1 MTRPFFHSFA
11 AACLLTSIFTSL
23 AAQAAPFTPAN
34 DSDIVERLPL
44 SATDPSARR
53 LQSLRKQLEAK
64 PDDVALRIEIAKR
77 YFDLS
82 MAQGDP
88 RYVGYASAALTP
100 LDKAAPAGSPAP
112 AGNPSL
118 TASYWQIKGMLQ
130 QYSHNFDG
138 ALASLDKAS
147 LADPKSPDPMA
158 WRAAIHMVQANYAKA
173 QTECDALKPLTTPL
187 FAAGCTQYIRATTG
201 ELQSAFDTLNAAV
214 KAELKEEVKAAPELQ
229 LWELTRLAEMANRLK
244 RFDEADAFFQR
255 ALKLGVTDQ
264 FLLGAYA
271 DFLLL
276 QKKPEAVIALLADWE
291 RSDILLLRLALA
303 GKAINHKKA
312 VDWANAL
319 RDRFV
324 EAAKRGDRLHE
335 QEAARFEL
343 DIENNPKKALALA
356 ANNYKLQKEPR
367 DAEVLLRTAL
377 AANDAAAAEPALT
390 WLKQSK
396 YEDGH
401 LADLAA
407 QLAKLGGAK

>member
-1 MTRPFFHSFA
+1 MFRPLISPLA
-11 AACLLTSIFTSL
+11 ALFCLSTALI
-23 AAQAAPFTPAN
+23 AQAAPFTPAN
-34 DSDIVERLPL
+34 DSDVVERLPL

-64 PDDVALRIEIAKR
+64 PDDVALRIEIARR

-88 RYVGYASAALTP
+88 RYVGYASAALAP
-100 LDKAAPAGSPAP
+100 LDKAAPAGNA
-112 AGNPSL
+112 AL

-147 LADPKSPDPMA
+147 LADPKSPDAMA
-158 WRAAIHMVQANYAKA
+158 WRAAIQMVQANYAKA
-173 QTECDALKPLTTPL
+173 QAECDALTPLTTPL

-201 ELQSAFDTLNAAV
+201 ELQSAFDTLSAAV
-214 KAELKEEVKAAPELQ
+214 KAEPNASPELM

-244 RFDEADAFFQR
+244 RFDEADAYFQR
-255 ALKLGVTDQ
+255 ALKLGVKDQ

-276 QKKPEAVIALLADWE
+276 QKKPEAVITLLTDWE

-303 GKAINHKKA
+303 GKAVNHKKA
-312 VDWANAL
+312 SDWASSL

-367 DAEVLLRTAL
+367 DAEVLMRCAQ
-377 AANDAAAAEPALT
+377 AAKDAAAAEPALN
-390 WLKQSK
+390 WLKQNK
-396 YEDGH
+396 YEDAH
-401 LADLAA
+401 LTELAA
-407 QLAKLGGAK
+407 SLAKLGGSK

>member
-1 MTRPFFHSFA
+1 MSRPHLSPIA
-11 AACLLTSIFTSL
+11 ALFCLLTSL
-23 AAQAAPFTPAN
+23 ATQAAPFTPAN
-34 DSDIVERLPL
+34 DSVVVERLPL

-64 PDDVALRIEIAKR
+64 PDDVALRIEIARR

-88 RYVGYASAALTP
+88 RYVGYASAALVP
-100 LDKAAPAGSPAP
+100 LDKAAPASNA
-112 AGNPSL
+112 N
-118 TASYWQIKGMLQ
+118 YWLIKGMLQ

-147 LADPKSPDPMA
+147 LANPSSADPMA
-158 WRAAIHMVQANYAKA
+158 WRAAIQMVQANYAKA
-173 QTECDALKPLTTPL
+173 QVECDAMKPLVTPL
-187 FAAGCTQYIRATTG
+187 FAAGCTQYVRASTG
-201 ELQSAFDTLNAAV
+201 ELQSAFDSLNAAL
-214 KAELKEEVKAAPELQ
+214 KAEPTAAPELV
-229 LWELTRLAEMANRLK
+229 LWELTRLAEMAIRLK
-244 RFDEADAFFQR
+244 RFDDADAYFKQ

-271 DFLLL
+271 DFLLQ
-276 QKKPEAVIALLADWE
+276 QKKPEAVITLLADWE

-303 GKAINHKKA
+303 GKAANHPKA
-312 VDWANAL
+312 ADWANAL

-377 AANDAAAAEPALT
+377 AANDAAAAVPALT

-396 YEDGH
+396 YEDAH
-401 LADLAA
+401 IADLAA
-407 QLAKLGGAK
+407 QLAAKGGK

>member
-1 MTRPFFHSFA
+1 MFRPLIPPLA
-11 AACLLTSIFTSL
+11 VLYCLFTAL
-23 AAQAAPFTPAN
+23 ATQAAPFTPAN
-34 DSDIVERLPL
+34 DSDVVERLPL

-64 PDDVALRIEIAKR
+64 PDDVALRIEIARR

-100 LDKAAPAGSPAP
+100 LDKAVPASNA
-112 AGNPSL
+112 A
-118 TASYWQIKGMLQ
+118 YWQIKGMLL

-158 WRAAIHMVQANYAKA
+158 WRSAIHMVQANYPKA
-173 QTECDALKPLTTPL
+173 QAECEALKPLTTPL
-187 FAAGCTQYIRATTG
+187 FSTGCSQYVLAHSGGVAG
-201 ELQSAFDTLNAAV
+201 LQSAFDTLNAAV
-214 KAELKEEVKAAPELQ
+214 KAEPTAAPELM

-244 RFDEADAFFQR
+244 RFDDADAYFQR

-271 DFLLL
+271 DFLL
-276 QKKPEAVIALLADWE
+276 QQMKPEAVIALLADWE

-303 GKAINHKKA
+303 GKATNHKKA
-312 VDWANAL
+312 ADWASAL

-367 DAEVLLRTAL
+367 DAEVLMRTAL
-377 AANDAAAAEPALT
+377 AAKDAAAAEPALT
-390 WLKQSK
+390 WLTQNK
-396 YEDGH
+396 YADAH

-407 QLAKLGGAK
+407 GLAKIGVTK

>member
-1 MTRPFFHSFA
+1 MFIPLIPVFA
-11 AACLLTSIFTSL
+11 ALFCLFTSI
-23 AAQAAPFTPAN
+23 AQAAPFTPAN

-64 PDDVALRIEIAKR
+64 PDDVALRIEIARR

-100 LDKAAPAGSPAP
+100 LDKAAPAGNTA
-112 AGNPSL
+112 L
-118 TASYWQIKGMLQ
+118 TVGYWQIKGILQ

-158 WRAAIHMVQANYAKA
+158 WRSAIHMVQANYPKA
-173 QTECDALKPLTTPL
+173 QAECEALKPLTTPL
-187 FAAGCTQYIRATTG
+187 FSTGCSQYVLAHSGGAAG
-201 ELQSAFDTLNAAV
+201 LQSAFDTLNAAM
-214 KAELKEEVKAAPELQ
+214 KAEPNAQPELL
-229 LWELTRLAEMANRLK
+229 LWELTRLAEMAIRLK
-244 RFDEADAFFQR
+244 RFDEAEAYFQR
-255 ALKLGVTDQ
+255 AFKLGVTDQ

-276 QKKPEAVIALLADWE
+276 QKKPEAVITLLADWE

-303 GKAINHKKA
+303 GKATNHKKA
-312 VDWANAL
+312 ADWASSL

-324 EAAKRGDRLHE
+324 DAAKRGDRLHE

-356 ANNYKLQKEPR
+356 TANYQHQKEPR
-367 DAEVLLRTAL
+367 DAEVLMRTAL
-377 AANDAAAAEPALT
+377 AAKDTAAAAPALN
-390 WLKQSK
+390 WLKQNK
-396 YEDGH
+396 YEDAN

-407 QLAKLGGAK
+407 GLAKLGGSK

>member
-1 MTRPFFHSFA
+1 MNTIARMIRLLTPAFA
-11 AACLLTSIFTSL
+11 ALFCLFPTL
-23 AAQAAPFTPAN
+23 AQAAPFTPAN
-34 DSDIVERLPL
+34 DSDMVERLPL

-64 PDDVALRIEIAKR
+64 PDDVALRIEIARR

-100 LDKAAPAGSPAP
+100 LDKAAPASNSA
-112 AGNPSL
+112 
-118 TASYWQIKGMLQ
+118 YWQIKGMLQ

-147 LADPKSPDPMA
+147 LPDPKSPDPIA
-158 WRAAIHMVQANYAKA
+158 WRAAIRMVQANYPKA
-173 QTECDALKPLTTPL
+173 QAECDALKPLTTTL
-187 FAAGCTQYIRATTG
+187 FSTGCSQYVLAHSGGVAG
-201 ELQSAFDTLNAAV
+201 LQSAFETLNAAV
-214 KAELKEEVKAAPELQ
+214 KAEPNAAPELM
-229 LWELTRLAEMANRLK
+229 LWELTRLAEMAIRLK
-244 RFDEADAFFQR
+244 RFDDAEAYFQR

-303 GKAINHKKA
+303 GKATKHKKA
-312 VDWANAL
+312 ADWASAL
-319 RDRFV
+319 RDRFT

-356 ANNYKLQKEPR
+356 TANYQHQKEPR

-377 AANDAAAAEPALT
+377 AAKDAAAAAPALN
-390 WLKQSK
+390 WLKQNK
-396 YEDGH
+396 YEDAQ

-407 QLAKLGGAK
+407 GLVKLGGSK

>member
-1 MTRPFFHSFA
+1 MFRSLIAPFAVLF
-11 AACLLTSIFTSL
+11 CLFTAL
-23 AAQAAPFTPAN
+23 ATQAAPFTPAN
-34 DSDIVERLPL
+34 DSDVVERLPL
-44 SATDPSARR
+44 SATDPSVRR

-64 PDDVALRIEIAKR
+64 PDDVALRLEIARR

-88 RYVGYASAALTP
+88 RYVGYASAALVP
-100 LDKAAPAGSPAP
+100 LDKAAPAGNSA
-112 AGNPSL
+112 L

-138 ALASLDKAS
+138 ALASLDKAN
-147 LADPKSPDPMA
+147 LAAPKSPDPMA
-158 WRAAIHMVQANYAKA
+158 WRSAIHMVQANYPKA
-173 QTECDALKPLTTPL
+173 QAECEALKPLTTPL
-187 FAAGCTQYIRATTG
+187 FATGCTQYIRATTG

-214 KAELKEEVKAAPELQ
+214 KAEPNASPELM

-244 RFDEADAFFQR
+244 RFDEADAYFQR

-271 DFLLL
+271 DFLLQ
-276 QKKPEAVIALLADWE
+276 QKKPEAVITLLADWE

-303 GKAINHKKA
+303 GKATNHKKA
-312 VDWANAL
+312 ADWASSL

-343 DIENNPKKALALA
+343 DIESNPKKALALA

-367 DAEVLLRTAL
+367 DAEVLMRTAL
-377 AANDAAAAEPALT
+377 AAKDAAAAEPALT
-390 WLKQSK
+390 WLKQNK
-396 YEDGH
+396 YEDAH
-401 LADLAA
+401 IADLAA
-407 QLAKLGGAK
+407 GLAKLGGSK

>member
-1 MTRPFFHSFA
+1 MFRPLIPPFA
-11 AACLLTSIFTSL
+11 ALFCLFITLVT
-23 AAQAAPFTPAN
+23 QAAPFTPAN
-34 DSDIVERLPL
+34 DSDVVERLPL

-64 PDDVALRIEIAKR
+64 PDDVALRIEIARR

-100 LDKAAPAGSPAP
+100 LDKAAPASNSA
-112 AGNPSL
+112 
-118 TASYWQIKGMLQ
+118 YWQIKGMLQ

-138 ALASLDKAS
+138 ALSSLDKAS
-147 LADPKSPDPMA
+147 LADPKSPEAMA
-158 WRAAIHMVQANYAKA
+158 WRAAIQMVQANYAKA
-173 QTECDALKPLTTPL
+173 QVECDAMKPLVTPL
-187 FAAGCTQYIRATTG
+187 FAAGCTQYVRASTG
-201 ELQSAFDTLNAAV
+201 ELQSAFDSLNAAV
-214 KAELKEEVKAAPELQ
+214 KAEPTAAAELL
-229 LWELTRLAEMANRLK
+229 LWELTRLAEMAIRLN
-244 RFDEADAFFQR
+244 RFDEADAYFQR

-271 DFLLL
+271 DFLLQ
-276 QKKPEAVIALLADWE
+276 QKKPEAVITLLADWE

-303 GKAINHKKA
+303 GKASNHKKTT
-312 VDWANAL
+312 DWASSL

-343 DIENNPKKALALA
+343 DIENNPRKALILA

-377 AANDAAAAEPALT
+377 AAKDTAAAEPALA
-390 WLKQSK
+390 WLKQTK
-396 YEDGH
+396 YEDANLVE
-401 LADLAA
+401 LADNLMK
-407 QLAKLGGAK
+407 LAKLAGVK

>member
-1 MTRPFFHSFA
+1 MFRPLIPPFA
-11 AACLLTSIFTSL
+11 ALFCLFITLVT
-23 AAQAAPFTPAN
+23 QAAPFTPAN
-34 DSDIVERLPL
+34 DSDVVERLPL

-64 PDDVALRIEIAKR
+64 PDDVALRIEIARR

-100 LDKAAPAGSPAP
+100 LDKAAPARYA
-112 AGNPSL
+112 AL

-138 ALASLDKAS
+138 ALSSLDKAS
-147 LADPKSPDPMA
+147 LADPKSPEAMA
-158 WRAAIHMVQANYAKA
+158 WRAAIQMVQANYAKA
-173 QTECDALKPLTTPL
+173 QVECDAMKPLVTPL
-187 FAAGCTQYIRATTG
+187 FAAGCTQYVRASTG
-201 ELQSAFDTLNAAV
+201 ELQSAFESLNAAV
-214 KAELKEEVKAAPELQ
+214 KAEPTAAPELL
-229 LWELTRLAEMANRLK
+229 LWELTRLAEMAIRLN
-244 RFDEADAFFQR
+244 RFDEADAYFQR

-271 DFLLL
+271 DFLLQ
-276 QKKPEAVIALLADWE
+276 QKKPEAVITLLADWE

-303 GKAINHKKA
+303 GKATNHKKA
-312 VDWANAL
+312 TDWASAL

-343 DIENNPKKALALA
+343 DIENNPRKALILA

-377 AANDAAAAEPALT
+377 AAKDTAAAEPALA
-390 WLKQSK
+390 WLKQTK
-396 YEDGH
+396 YEDANLVE
-401 LADLAA
+401 LADNLMK
-407 QLAKLGGAK
+407 LAKLAGVK

>member
-1 MTRPFFHSFA
+1 MLRPLIPPFA
-11 AACLLTSIFTSL
+11 ALFCLFTTLTT
-23 AAQAAPFTPAN
+23 QAAPFTPAN
-34 DSDIVERLPL
+34 DSDVVERLPL

-64 PDDVALRIEIAKR
+64 PDDVALRIEIARR

-100 LDKAAPAGSPAP
+100 LDKAAPAGNA
-112 AGNPSL
+112 AL
-118 TASYWQIKGMLQ
+118 TAGYWQIKGMLQ

-138 ALASLDKAS
+138 ALSSLDKAS
-147 LADPKSPDPMA
+147 LADPTSPEAMA
-158 WRAAIHMVQANYAKA
+158 WRAAIQMVQANYAKA
-173 QTECDALKPLTTPL
+173 QAECDALKPLTTPL

-214 KAELKEEVKAAPELQ
+214 KAEPTASPELM
-229 LWELTRLAEMANRLK
+229 LWELTRLAEMAIRLN
-244 RFDEADAFFQR
+244 RFDEADAYFQR

-271 DFLLL
+271 DFLLQ

-303 GKAINHKKA
+303 GKATNHKKA
-312 VDWANAL
+312 ADWASSL

-343 DIENNPKKALALA
+343 DIENKPKKALALA

-377 AANDAAAAEPALT
+377 AANDAAAAEPALA
-390 WLKQSK
+390 WLKQTR
-396 YEDGH
+396 YEDAH
-401 LADLAA
+401 LVELAA
-407 QLAKLGGAK
+407 NLMSLAKLAGVK

>member
-1 MTRPFFHSFA
+1 MLRPLISPLA
-11 AACLLTSIFTSL
+11 AIFCLFTSV

-34 DSDIVERLPL
+34 DSDVVERLPL

-64 PDDVALRIEIAKR
+64 PDDVALRIEIARR

-100 LDKAAPAGSPAP
+100 LDKAAPASNA
-112 AGNPSL
+112 A
-118 TASYWQIKGMLQ
+118 YWQIKGMLQ

-147 LADPKSPDPMA
+147 LADPKSPDAMA
-158 WRAAIHMVQANYAKA
+158 WRAAIQMVQANYPKA
-173 QTECDALKPLTTPL
+173 QAECDALTPLTTPL

-214 KAELKEEVKAAPELQ
+214 KAEPNAAPELL

-244 RFDEADAFFQR
+244 RFDEADAYFQR

-264 FLLGAYA
+264 FLLGAYT
-271 DFLLL
+271 DFLLQ
-276 QKKPEAVIALLADWE
+276 QKKPEAVITLLADWE

-303 GKAINHKKA
+303 GKATNHKKA
-312 VDWANAL
+312 ADWASAL

-356 ANNYKLQKEPR
+356 ANNYKLQKEAR

-377 AANDAAAAEPALT
+377 ANKDAAAAEPALT
-390 WLKQSK
+390 WLKQSR
-396 YEDGH
+396 YEDAH

-407 QLAKLGGAK
+407 ALAKLEKSGGAK

>member
-1 MTRPFFHSFA
+1 MFRPLIPLVA
-11 AACLLTSIFTSL
+11 ALFCLFTAL
-23 AAQAAPFTPAN
+23 ATQAAPFTPAN
-34 DSDIVERLPL
+34 DSDVVERLPL

-64 PDDVALRIEIAKR
+64 PDDVALRIEIARR

-100 LDKAAPAGSPAP
+100 LDKAAPAANSA
-112 AGNPSL
+112 L
-118 TASYWQIKGMLQ
+118 TSSYWQIKGILQ

-147 LADPKSPDPMA
+147 LADPKSPDAMA
-158 WRAAIHMVQANYAKA
+158 WRAAIQMVQANYAKA
-173 QTECDALKPLTTPL
+173 QAECDALTPLTTPL
-187 FAAGCTQYIRATTG
+187 FAAGCTQYVRATTG

-214 KAELKEEVKAAPELQ
+214 KAEPTASPELM

-244 RFDEADAFFQR
+244 RFDEADAYFQR

-271 DFLLL
+271 DFLLQ
-276 QKKPEAVIALLADWE
+276 QKKPEAVITLLADWE

-303 GKAINHKKA
+303 GKATNHKKA
-312 VDWANAL
+312 ADWASAL

-335 QEAARFEL
+335 QEAARFEM

-377 AANDAAAAEPALT
+377 AAKDAAAAEPALA
-390 WLKQSK
+390 WLKQTR
-396 YEDGH
+396 YEDAH
-401 LADLAA
+401 LVELATNLMSLTK
-407 QLAKLGGAK
+407 LAGVK

>member
-1 MTRPFFHSFA
+1 MFRPLIPPLA
-11 AACLLTSIFTSL
+11 ALLCLFTSL

-34 DSDIVERLPL
+34 DSDVVERLPL

-53 LQSLRKQLEAK
+53 LQSLRKQLEAR

-100 LDKAAPAGSPAP
+100 LDKAAPAANSA
-112 AGNPSL
+112 
-118 TASYWQIKGMLQ
+118 YWQIKGMLQ

-147 LADPKSPDPMA
+147 LADPKSPDPLA
-158 WRAAIHMVQANYAKA
+158 WRAAIQMVQANYTKA
-173 QTECDALKPLTTPL
+173 QAECDALKPLTTPL
-187 FAAGCTQYIRATTG
+187 FAAGCSQYIRATTG

-214 KAELKEEVKAAPELQ
+214 KAEPTAAPELL

-244 RFDEADAFFQR
+244 RYDEAEAYFKQ

-271 DFLLL
+271 DFLLQ

-303 GKAINHKKA
+303 GKATNHKKA
-312 VDWANAL
+312 ADWASAL

-367 DAEVLLRTAL
+367 DAEVLMRTAL
-377 AANDAAAAEPALT
+377 AAKDAAAAEPALA
-390 WLKQSK
+390 WLKQTK
-396 YEDGH
+396 HEDAH
-401 LADLAA
+401 LVELAVS
-407 QLAKLGGAK
+407 LAKLAGAK

>member
-1 MTRPFFHSFA
+1 MLNPLMSFFSALF
-11 AACLLTSIFTSL
+11 CLFCLFTSV
-23 AAQAAPFTPAN
+23 ATQAAPFTPAN
-34 DSDIVERLPL
+34 DSDVVERLPL

-53 LQSLRKQLEAK
+53 LQSLRKQLQAK
-64 PDDVALRIEIAKR
+64 PDDMALRIEIAKR

-88 RYVGYASAALTP
+88 RYVGYASAALAP
-100 LDKAAPAGSPAP
+100 LDKAAPTGNSAFTAG
-112 AGNPSL
+112 
-118 TASYWQIKGMLQ
+118 YWQIKGMLQ
-130 QYSHNFDG
+130 QYSHYFDG

-147 LADPKSPDPMA
+147 LAEPTSPDPMA
-158 WRAAIHMVQANYAKA
+158 WRAAIQMVQANYAKA
-173 QTECDALKPLTTPL
+173 QAECDAIKPLVTPL
-187 FAAGCTQYIRATTG
+187 FAAGCTQYVRASTG
-201 ELQSAFDTLNAAV
+201 ELQSAFDTLNAALNV
-214 KAELKEEVKAAPELQ
+214 ELKADPKTSPELL
-229 LWELTRLAEMANRLK
+229 LWELTRLAEMAIRLK
-244 RFDEADAFFQR
+244 RVDDAETYFQR

-271 DFLLL
+271 DFLLE
-276 QKKPEAVIALLADWE
+276 QKKPEAVITLLADWE

-303 GKAINHKKA
+303 GKASNHKKA
-312 VDWANAL
+312 TDWANAL

-343 DIENNPKKALALA
+343 DIENNPKKALTLA

-377 AANDAAAAEPALT
+377 AANDAAAAAPALT

-396 YEDGH
+396 YEDAH
-401 LADLAA
+401 IADLAA
-407 QLAKLGGAK
+407 QLALKGGK

>member
-1 MTRPFFHSFA
+1 MTRPLIFPFA
-11 AACLLTSIFTSL
+11 APFAAIFCLFTTLTI
-23 AAQAAPFTPAN
+23 QAAPFTPAN
-34 DSDIVERLPL
+34 DSDVVERLPL
-44 SATDPSARR
+44 SSTDPSARR

-64 PDDVALRIEIAKR
+64 PDDVALRLEIARR

-100 LDKAAPAGSPAP
+100 LDKAAPAENTA
-112 AGNPSL
+112 L
-118 TASYWQIKGMLQ
+118 TVGYWQIKGMLQ

-147 LADPKSPDPMA
+147 LADPKSPDAMA
-158 WRAAIHMVQANYAKA
+158 WRAAIQMVQANYVKA
-173 QTECDALKPLTTPL
+173 QAECDTLKPLTTPL

-214 KAELKEEVKAAPELQ
+214 KAEPTAAPELV

-244 RFDEADAFFQR
+244 RFGEADAYFQR

-271 DFLLL
+271 DFLLQ
-276 QKKPEAVIALLADWE
+276 QKKPDAVITLLADWE

-303 GKAINHKKA
+303 GKATNHKKA
-312 VDWANAL
+312 ADWASAL

-356 ANNYKLQKEPR
+356 SNNYKLQKEPR

-377 AANDAAAAEPALT
+377 AAKDATAAEPALT
-390 WLKQSK
+390 WLKQNK
-396 YEDGH
+396 YEDAH
-401 LADLAA
+401 LAELAA
-407 QLAKLGGAK
+407 GLAKLGGSK

>member
-1 MTRPFFHSFA
+1 MFRPLIPPLA
-11 AACLLTSIFTSL
+11 VLYCLFTSL

-34 DSDIVERLPL
+34 DSDVVERLPL
-44 SATDPSARR
+44 SATDQSARR

-64 PDDVALRIEIAKR
+64 PDDVALRIEIARR

-100 LDKAAPAGSPAP
+100 LDKAVPASNA
-112 AGNPSL
+112 A
-118 TASYWQIKGMLQ
+118 YWQIKGMLL

-158 WRAAIHMVQANYAKA
+158 WRSAIHMVQANYPKA
-173 QTECDALKPLTTPL
+173 QAECEALKPLTTPL
-187 FAAGCTQYIRATTG
+187 FSTGCSQYVLAHSGGVAG
-201 ELQSAFDTLNAAV
+201 LQSAFDTLNAAV
-214 KAELKEEVKAAPELQ
+214 KAEPTAAPELM

-244 RFDEADAFFQR
+244 RFDDADAYFQR

-271 DFLLL
+271 DFLL
-276 QKKPEAVIALLADWE
+276 QQMKPEAVIALLADWE

-303 GKAINHKKA
+303 GKATNHKKA
-312 VDWANAL
+312 ADWASAL

-367 DAEVLLRTAL
+367 DAEVLMRTAL
-377 AANDAAAAEPALT
+377 AAKDAAAAEPALT
-390 WLKQSK
+390 WLTQNK
-396 YEDGH
+396 YADAH

-407 QLAKLGGAK
+407 GLAKIGVTK

>member
-1 MTRPFFHSFA
+1 MFRPLISHLA
-11 AACLLTSIFTSL
+11 ALFCLLTSL
-23 AAQAAPFTPAN
+23 ATQAAPFTPAN
-34 DSDIVERLPL
+34 DSDVVERLPL

-64 PDDVALRIEIAKR
+64 PDDVALRLEIARR

-100 LDKAAPAGSPAP
+100 LDKAAPASNA
-112 AGNPSL
+112 A
-118 TASYWQIKGMLQ
+118 YWQIKGMLQ

-147 LADPKSPDPMA
+147 VADPKSPDAMA
-158 WRAAIHMVQANYAKA
+158 WRSAIHMVQANYPKA
-173 QTECDALKPLTTPL
+173 QAECEALKPLTTPL
-187 FAAGCTQYIRATTG
+187 FATGCSQYVLAHSGGATG
-201 ELQSAFDTLNAAV
+201 LQSAFDALNAAV
-214 KAELKEEVKAAPELQ
+214 KADQSAEVKAAPELM
-229 LWELTRLAEMANRLK
+229 LWELTRLAEMAIRLK
-244 RFDEADAFFQR
+244 RFDDAETYFQR

-271 DFLLL
+271 DFLLF
-276 QKKPEAVIALLADWE
+276 QKKPEAVITLLADWE

-303 GKAINHKKA
+303 GKATNHKKTA
-312 VDWANAL
+312 DWASNL

-356 ANNYKLQKEPR
+356 TANYQHQKEPR
-367 DAEVLLRTAL
+367 DAEVLMRTAL
-377 AANDAAAAEPALT
+377 AAKDTAAAEPALT
-390 WLKQSK
+390 WLKQNK
-396 YEDGH
+396 YEDAV

-407 QLAKLGGAK
+407 GLAKIVGSK

>member
-1 MTRPFFHSFA
+1 MFRPLIPAFTALF
-11 AACLLTSIFTSL
+11 CLFTTL
-23 AAQAAPFTPAN
+23 ATQAAPFTPAN
-34 DSDIVERLPL
+34 DSDVVERLPL

-64 PDDVALRIEIAKR
+64 PDDVALRIEIARR

-100 LDKAAPAGSPAP
+100 LDKAAPAGDPA
-112 AGNPSL
+112 L
-118 TASYWQIKGMLQ
+118 TAGYWQIKGMLQ

-147 LADPKSPDPMA
+147 LADPKSPDAMA
-158 WRAAIHMVQANYAKA
+158 WRAAIQMVQANYAKA
-173 QTECDALKPLTTPL
+173 QAECDALKPLTTPL
-187 FAAGCTQYIRATTG
+187 FATGCAQYVRASTG

-214 KAELKEEVKAAPELQ
+214 KAEPNAAPELM
-229 LWELTRLAEMANRLK
+229 LWELTRLAEMAIRLK
-244 RFDEADAFFQR
+244 RFDDAEAYFQR

-276 QKKPEAVIALLADWE
+276 QKKPEAVIKLLADWE

-303 GKAINHKKA
+303 AQLPSDATHKRAKE
-312 VDWANAL
+312 WAPAL
-319 RDRFV
+319 RERFI

-343 DIENNPKKALALA
+343 DIENNPKKALTLA
-356 ANNYKLQKEPR
+356 ANNYKLQKEAR

-377 AANDAAAAEPALT
+377 TAKDVAAAEPALT

-396 YEDGH
+396 YEDAY
-401 LADLAA
+401 LAELAA
-407 QLAKLGGAK
+407 GLAKLGGSK

>member
-1 MTRPFFHSFA
+1 MNTIASMIRPLITPFA
-11 AACLLTSIFTSL
+11 ALFCLFTSL
-23 AAQAAPFTPAN
+23 TTQAAPFTPAN
-34 DSDIVERLPL
+34 DSDVVERLPL

-64 PDDVALRIEIAKR
+64 PDDVALRIEIARR

-100 LDKAAPAGSPAP
+100 LDKAAPASNA
-112 AGNPSL
+112 AL
-118 TASYWQIKGMLQ
+118 TASYWQIKGTLQ

-147 LADPKSPDPMA
+147 LADPKSPDAMA

-173 QTECDALKPLTTPL
+173 QAECDALKPLTTPL
-187 FAAGCTQYIRATTG
+187 FAAGCTQYVRASTG

-214 KAELKEEVKAAPELQ
+214 KAEPTASPELM
-229 LWELTRLAEMANRLK
+229 LWELTRLAEMAIRLK
-244 RFDEADAFFQR
+244 RFDEADAYFQR

-276 QKKPEAVIALLADWE
+276 QKKPEAVITLLADWE

-303 GKAINHKKA
+303 GKAAKHKKA
-312 VDWANAL
+312 ADWASSL

-335 QEAARFEL
+335 QEA
-343 DIENNPKKALALA
+343 
-356 ANNYKLQKEPR
+356 
-367 DAEVLLRTAL
+367 
-377 AANDAAAAEPALT
+377 PALSWT
-390 WLKQSK
+390 LKTTRKKHSPWLPTTTNCKKRRGMLKCCCAPPWPTRTPPLQNRRWH
-396 YEDGH
+396 G
-401 LADLAA
+401 
-407 QLAKLGGAK
+407 

>member
-1 MTRPFFHSFA
+1 MIFMLRPLFPPFA
-11 AACLLTSIFTSL
+11 AIFCLFTSL
-23 AAQAAPFTPAN
+23 TTQAAPFTPNN
-34 DSDIVERLPL
+34 DNDVVERLPL

-64 PDDVALRIEIAKR
+64 PDDVALRIEIARR

-88 RYVGYASAALTP
+88 RYVGYASAALAP
-100 LDKAAPAGSPAP
+100 LDKAAPV
-112 AGNPSL
+112 GNAALPTTLS
-118 TASYWQIKGMLQ
+118 ASYWQIKGMLQ

-147 LADPKSPDPMA
+147 LADPKSPDPIA
-158 WRAAIHMVQANYAKA
+158 WRSAIHMVQANYPKA
-173 QTECDALKPLTTPL
+173 QVECEALKPLTTPL
-187 FAAGCTQYIRATTG
+187 FAIGCSQYVLAHSGGAAG
-201 ELQSAFDTLNAAV
+201 LQSAFDTLNAAV
-214 KAELKEEVKAAPELQ
+214 KAEPNAAPELV
-229 LWELTRLAEMANRLK
+229 LWELTRLAEMAIRLK
-244 RFDEADAFFQR
+244 RFDDAEAYFQR

-276 QKKPEAVIALLADWE
+276 QKKPEAVITLLADWE

-303 GKAINHKKA
+303 GKATNHKKA
-312 VDWANAL
+312 ADWANNL

-343 DIENNPKKALALA
+343 DIENNPKKALVLA
-356 ANNYKLQKEPR
+356 AANYQHQKEPR
-367 DAEVLLRTAL
+367 DAEVLMRTAL
-377 AANDAAAAEPALT
+377 AAKDAAAAAPALV
-390 WLKQSK
+390 WLKQNR
-396 YEDGH
+396 YEDAN

-407 QLAKLGGAK
+407 GLAKLGGSK

>member
-1 MTRPFFHSFA
+1 MFRPLISP
-11 AACLLTSIFTSL
+11 L
-23 AAQAAPFTPAN
+23 AALCCLFTALATQAAPFTPAN
-34 DSDIVERLPL
+34 DSEVVERLPL

-64 PDDVALRIEIAKR
+64 PDDVALRIEIARR

-100 LDKAAPAGSPAP
+100 LDKAAPAAN
-112 AGNPSL
+112 A
-118 TASYWQIKGMLQ
+118 AYWQIKGMLQ

-147 LADPKSPDPMA
+147 LADPKSPDAMA
-158 WRAAIHMVQANYAKA
+158 WRAAIQMVQANYAKA
-173 QTECDALKPLTTPL
+173 QAECDALKPLTTPL
-187 FAAGCTQYIRATTG
+187 FAAGCTQYIRASTG

-214 KAELKEEVKAAPELQ
+214 KAEPGAAPELM

-244 RFDEADAFFQR
+244 RFDEADAYFQR

-271 DFLLL
+271 DFLLQ
-276 QKKPEAVIALLADWE
+276 QKKPEAVITLLADWE

-303 GKAINHKKA
+303 GKATNHKKA
-312 VDWANAL
+312 ADWASSL

-367 DAEVLLRTAL
+367 DAEVLMRTAL
-377 AANDAAAAEPALT
+377 AAKDAAAAEPALA
-390 WLKQSK
+390 WLKQNK
-396 YEDGH
+396 YEDTH
-401 LADLAA
+401 LVELASNLMSLTK
-407 QLAKLGGAK
+407 LAGVK

>member
-1 MTRPFFHSFA
+1 MFSNVPPSRWFIALSCLSASF
-11 AACLLTSIFTSL
+11 LVQT
-23 AAQAAPFTPAN
+23 AQAAPFTPKA

-53 LQSLRKQLEAK
+53 LQSLRKQLDAK
-64 PDDVALRIEIAKR
+64 PDDVALRIEIARR

-100 LDKAAPAGSPAP
+100 LDKAAPASNSA
-112 AGNPSL
+112 
-118 TASYWQIKGMLQ
+118 YWQIKGMLQ

-138 ALASLDKAS
+138 ALASLNKAS
-147 LADPKSPDPMA
+147 LADPQSPDAMA
-158 WRAAIHMVQANYAKA
+158 WRSAIHMVQANYPQA
-173 QTECDALKPLTTPL
+173 QAECDKLKPLVTPL

-201 ELQSAFDTLNAAV
+201 ELQSAFDTLNAAL
-214 KAELKEEVKAAPELQ
+214 KAEPKAAPELV

-244 RFDEADAFFQR
+244 RFDDADVYFKQ

-271 DFLLL
+271 DFLLQ
-276 QKKPEAVIALLADWE
+276 QKKPEAVISLLADWE

-303 GKAINHKKA
+303 GKAANHNKA
-312 VDWANAL
+312 ADWASAL

-324 EAAKRGDRLHE
+324 DAAKRGDRLHE

-343 DIENNPKKALALA
+343 DIENNTKKALALA
-356 ANNYKLQKEPR
+356 VNNYKLQKEPR

-377 AANDAAAAEPALT
+377 AANDAAAADPALT

-396 YEDGH
+396 YEDAH
-401 LADLAA
+401 MADLAA
-407 QLAKLGGAK
+407 QLAVKGGK

>member
-1 MTRPFFHSFA
+1 MNTIASMIRPLIPAFA
-11 AACLLTSIFTSL
+11 ALFCLFTPL
-23 AAQAAPFTPAN
+23 ATQAAPFTPAN
-34 DSDIVERLPL
+34 DSDVVERLPL

-64 PDDVALRIEIAKR
+64 PDDVALRIEIARR

-88 RYVGYASAALTP
+88 RYVGYASAALAP
-100 LDKAAPAGSPAP
+100 LDKAAPAS
-112 AGNPSL
+112 N
-118 TASYWQIKGMLQ
+118 ASYWQIKGMLQ

-147 LADPKSPDPMA
+147 LADPTSPDAMA
-158 WRAAIHMVQANYAKA
+158 WRAAIQMVQANYAKA
-173 QTECDALKPLTTPL
+173 RAECNALTPLTTPL
-187 FAAGCTQYIRATTG
+187 FSAGCTQYVRASTG

-214 KAELKEEVKAAPELQ
+214 KAEPTASPELL
-229 LWELTRLAEMANRLK
+229 LWELTRLVEMAIRLK
-244 RFDEADAFFQR
+244 RFDEADAYFQR

-271 DFLLL
+271 DFLLQ
-276 QKKPEAVIALLADWE
+276 QKKPEAVITLLADWE

-303 GKAINHKKA
+303 GKAVNHKKA
-312 VDWANAL
+312 ADWASAL

-343 DIENNPKKALALA
+343 DIENNTKKALTLA
-356 ANNYKLQKEPR
+356 VNNYKLQKEPR

-377 AANDAAAAEPALT
+377 AANDAAAAEPALN
-390 WLKQSK
+390 WLKQNK
-396 YEDGH
+396 YEDAH
-401 LADLAA
+401 LTELAA
-407 QLAKLGGAK
+407 GLAKLAGVK

>member
-1 MTRPFFHSFA
+1 MFRPLIPPFA
-11 AACLLTSIFTSL
+11 ALLCLFTAL
-23 AAQAAPFTPAN
+23 ASQAAPFTPAN
-34 DSDIVERLPL
+34 DSDVVERLPL

-64 PDDVALRIEIAKR
+64 PDDVALRIEIARR

-100 LDKAAPAGSPAP
+100 LDKAAPAGNA
-112 AGNPSL
+112 AL

-130 QYSHNFDG
+130 QYSHNFEG

-147 LADPKSPDPMA
+147 LANPTSPDPMA
-158 WRAAIHMVQANYAKA
+158 WRAAIQMVQANYPKA
-173 QTECDALKPLTTPL
+173 QAECDALKPLTTAL

-214 KAELKEEVKAAPELQ
+214 KAEPNAAPELM

-244 RFDEADAFFQR
+244 RFDEADACFQR

-271 DFLLL
+271 DFLLQ
-276 QKKPEAVIALLADWE
+276 QKKPEAVITLLADWE

-303 GKAINHKKA
+303 GKATNHKKA
-312 VDWANAL
+312 ADWASAL

-377 AANDAAAAEPALT
+377 AAKDTAAAEPALA
-390 WLKQSK
+390 WLKQTK
-396 YEDGH
+396 YEDANMVE
-401 LADLAA
+401 LAVSLTKLA
-407 QLAKLGGAK
+407 GAK

>member
-1 MTRPFFHSFA
+1 MFSPLFPTFTVIF
-11 AACLLTSIFTSL
+11 CLFTTL
-23 AAQAAPFTPAN
+23 AIQAAPFTPAN

-64 PDDVALRIEIAKR
+64 PDDVALRLEIARR

-88 RYVGYASAALTP
+88 RYVGYASAAIAP
-100 LDKAAPAGSPAP
+100 LGKNAASAAAT
-112 AGNPSL
+112 AGN
-118 TASYWQIKGMLQ
+118 ADYWQLHGMLQ
-130 QYSHNFDG
+130 QYSHDFAG

-147 LADPKSPDPMA
+147 LADPRSPVPMA
-158 WRAAIHMVQANYAKA
+158 WRAAIHMVQANYPQA
-173 QTECDALKPLTTPL
+173 QAECDRLKPLVSPL
-187 FAAGCTQYIRATTG
+187 FAAGCTQYVRASTG
-201 ELQSAFDTLNAAV
+201 ELQSAFDTLNQAV
-214 KAELKEEVKAAPELQ
+214 KSASDAPAELV
-229 LWELTRLAEMANRLK
+229 LWELTRLAEMAIRLK
-244 RFDEADAFFQR
+244 RFDDAETYFQR

-271 DFLLL
+271 DFLL
-276 QKKPEAVIALLADWE
+276 QQNKPEAVIQLLADWE

-303 GKAINHKKA
+303 GKAAGDKRDTKKA
-312 VDWANAL
+312 MGWANAL

-324 EAAKRGDRLHE
+324 DAAKRGDRLHE

-356 ANNYKLQKEPR
+356 VNNYKLQKEPR

-377 AANDAAAAEPALT
+377 AANDAAAAAPALA
-390 WLKQSK
+390 WLKQSR
-396 YEDGH
+396 YEDAH

-407 QLAKLGGAK
+407 SLSKSAGVKQ

>member
-1 MTRPFFHSFA
+1 MIRPLIPAFTAPFIA
-11 AACLLTSIFTSL
+11 ILCLFTSL
-23 AAQAAPFTPAN
+23 ATQAAPSTPFTPAN
-34 DSDIVERLPL
+34 DSDVVERLPL

-64 PDDVALRIEIAKR
+64 PDDVALRLEIARR

-100 LDKAAPAGSPAP
+100 LDKAAPAANSA
-112 AGNPSL
+112 
-118 TASYWQIKGMLQ
+118 YWQIKGMLQ

-147 LADPKSPDPMA
+147 LTDPTSPDAMA
-158 WRAAIHMVQANYAKA
+158 WRAAIQMVQANYAKA
-173 QTECDALKPLTTPL
+173 QAECDALKPLTTPL

-214 KAELKEEVKAAPELQ
+214 KAEPTAQPELL

-244 RFDEADAFFQR
+244 RFDEADAYFKQ

-271 DFLLL
+271 DFLLQ
-276 QKKPEAVIALLADWE
+276 QKKPEAVVTLLADWE

-303 GKAINHKKA
+303 GKATNHKKA
-312 VDWANAL
+312 ADWASAL

-343 DIENNPKKALALA
+343 DIENNPKKALTLA

-367 DAEVLLRTAL
+367 DAEILMRTAL
-377 AANDAAAAEPALT
+377 SAKDAAAAEPALA
-390 WLKQSK
+390 WLKQTK
-396 YEDGH
+396 YEDAH

-407 QLAKLGGAK
+407 GLAKLGGSK

>member
-1 MTRPFFHSFA
+1 MNTIASMIRPLITPFA
-11 AACLLTSIFTSL
+11 ALFCLFTSL
-23 AAQAAPFTPAN
+23 TTQAAPFTPAN
-34 DSDIVERLPL
+34 DSDVVERLPL

-64 PDDVALRIEIAKR
+64 PDDVALRLEIARR

-100 LDKAAPAGSPAP
+100 LDKAAPVSNAA
-112 AGNPSL
+112 L

-147 LADPKSPDPMA
+147 LADPKSPDPIA
-158 WRAAIHMVQANYAKA
+158 WRAAIQMVQANYAKA
-173 QTECDALKPLTTPL
+173 QAECDALKPLTTPL
-187 FAAGCTQYIRATTG
+187 FAAGCTQYVRASTG

-214 KAELKEEVKAAPELQ
+214 KAEQSAEVKAAPELM
-229 LWELTRLAEMANRLK
+229 LWELTRLAEMAIRLN
-244 RFDEADAFFQR
+244 RFDDADAYFKQ

-271 DFLLL
+271 DFLLQ
-276 QKKPEAVIALLADWE
+276 QKKPEAVITLLADWE

-303 GKAINHKKA
+303 GKAANHKKA
-312 VDWANAL
+312 ADWASSL

-356 ANNYKLQKEPR
+356 ANNYKLQKEAR

-377 AANDAAAAEPALT
+377 ANKDAAVAEPALA
-390 WLKQSK
+390 WLKQNK
-396 YEDGH
+396 YEDAH

-407 QLAKLGGAK
+407 RLAKLGGSK

>member
-1 MTRPFFHSFA
+1 MLRPLIPAFA
-11 AACLLTSIFTSL
+11 APLVAILCLFTSL
-23 AAQAAPFTPAN
+23 ATQAAPFTPAN
-34 DSDIVERLPL
+34 DSDVVERLPL

-64 PDDVALRIEIAKR
+64 PDDVALRIEIARR

-88 RYVGYASAALTP
+88 RYVGYASAALAP
-100 LDKAAPAGSPAP
+100 LDKAAPASNSA
-112 AGNPSL
+112 
-118 TASYWQIKGMLQ
+118 YWQIKGMLQ

-158 WRAAIHMVQANYAKA
+158 WRSAIHMVQANYPKA
-173 QTECDALKPLTTPL
+173 QAECDALKPLTTPL
-187 FAAGCTQYIRATTG
+187 FATGCSQYVLAHSGGAAG
-201 ELQSAFDTLNAAV
+201 LQSAFDTLNAAV
-214 KAELKEEVKAAPELQ
+214 KAESNAAPELM
-229 LWELTRLAEMANRLK
+229 LWELTRLAEMAIRLK
-244 RFDEADAFFQR
+244 RFDEADAYFQR

-271 DFLLL
+271 DFLLQ
-276 QKKPEAVIALLADWE
+276 QKKPEAVITLLADWE

-303 GKAINHKKA
+303 GKATNHKKA
-312 VDWANAL
+312 ADWASSL
-319 RDRFV
+319 RDRFT

-343 DIENNPKKALALA
+343 DIENNPKKALTLA

-367 DAEVLLRTAL
+367 DAEVLMRTAL
-377 AANDAAAAEPALT
+377 AAKDAVAAKPALT
-390 WLKQSK
+390 WFKQYK
-396 YEDGH
+396 YEDAQ

-407 QLAKLGGAK
+407 GLARLGGSK

>member
-1 MTRPFFHSFA
+1 MNTITGMIRPLIFPFA
-11 AACLLTSIFTSL
+11 APFVATLCLFTSL
-23 AAQAAPFTPAN
+23 TTQAAPFTPAN
-34 DSDIVERLPL
+34 DSNVVERLPL

-64 PDDVALRIEIAKR
+64 PDDVALRIEIARR

-88 RYVGYASAALTP
+88 RYVGYASAALAP
-100 LDKAAPAGSPAP
+100 LDKAAPV
-112 AGNPSL
+112 GNAAL
-118 TASYWQIKGMLQ
+118 TAGYWQIKGMLQ
-130 QYSHNFDG
+130 QYSHNFDW

-147 LADPKSPDPMA
+147 LADPTSPDPMA
-158 WRAAIHMVQANYAKA
+158 WRAAIQMVQANYGKA
-173 QTECDALKPLTTPL
+173 QAECDALKPLTTPL
-187 FAAGCTQYIRATTG
+187 FAAGCTQYVRATTG

-214 KAELKEEVKAAPELQ
+214 KAEPNAAPELL
-229 LWELTRLAEMANRLK
+229 LWELTRLAEMAIRLK
-244 RFDEADAFFQR
+244 RFDDAEAYFKQ

-271 DFLLL
+271 DFLLQ
-276 QKKPEAVIALLADWE
+276 QKKPEAVITLLADWE

-303 GKAINHKKA
+303 GKATNHKKA
-312 VDWANAL
+312 ADWASSL

-343 DIENNPKKALALA
+343 DIENNPKKALTLA
-356 ANNYKLQKEPR
+356 VNNYKLQKEAR

-377 AANDAAAAEPALT
+377 AAKDAAAAEPALT
-390 WLKQSK
+390 WLKQNK
-396 YEDGH
+396 YEDAH
-401 LADLAA
+401 LVDLAA
-407 QLAKLGGAK
+407 GLAKLGGSK